1 VEVATGRE
9 NVREFS
15 LILAKDMPIERAYQS
30 LMPNAQPDIEVQGRN
45 ISWTIPQS
53 VGRGRVSIAVVGING
68 RISRSLV
75 ESEVQDP
82 GVYNMELPDDL
93 PRGAGYRI
101 VLFLNGTKASKAL
114 NLHMH

>member
-1 VEVATGRE
+1 
-9 NVREFS
+9 
-15 LILAKDMPIERAYQS
+15 M
-30 LMPNAQPDIEVQGRN
+30 
-45 ISWTIPQS
+45 
-53 VGRGRVSIAVVGING
+53 GRGRVSIAVVGING